1 MWKCHVS
8 MSNTLINLPLLEIC
22 WKKVNWK
29 LYSILINK
37 KQHPLLKLLLYT
49 WNSDH
54 LVYFTILYKK
64 ISICRIY
71 FKKENLNGLAPK
83 PQIIFPLPYLDCIS
97 FPPKYCALSHM
108 TTVKVLIMKYCKL
121 TAGGYFMLF
130 HASQKQPPEQWLKLL
145 PRVSVQ
151 VWSGFTVVFW
161 QFHKNLHTSKI
172 QMNVYENARC
182 GVALYFPTQLL
193 AFIILNQDGI
203 KKINRDKK

>member
-1 MWKCHVS
+1 
-8 MSNTLINLPLLEIC
+8 
-22 WKKVNWK
+22 
-29 LYSILINK
+29 
-37 KQHPLLKLLLYT
+37 
-49 WNSDH
+49 
-54 LVYFTILYKK
+54 
-64 ISICRIY
+64 
-71 FKKENLNGLAPK
+71 
-83 PQIIFPLPYLDCIS
+83 
-97 FPPKYCALSHM
+97 M

-203 KKINRDKK
+203 KKINRDKNKHKKAPWRTALFAKRYSVMRGSTWYIICDIYVVKTAWKTH